1 MPHLIKRIVFAIL
14 LSTTPLCG
22 VPILALQHEAEQK
35 TETVIAVADFTGND
49 KELGRFLSET
59 LLTQLAQS
67 EKLALVERTEIR
79 QALTELKLQSTGLF
93 EPQQVKKIGKMLSAD
108 CVVVG
113 SYLVRE
119 NQLIVN
125 ARLLDVKTGR
135 LTPGGAASVAG
146 SRDDILTI
154 TGKLARLFHKRVTG
168 VELGAKVENDAPSRR
183 SSPRETAST
192 NVSPDLSDRFSQW
205 KQEGLLPQN
214 ARPGTVITERDFS
227 KLIEGLKQRLPI
239 GSEAPLTLMQPGAA
253 VSRLRAVTALLKLT
267 YPSTRLAE
275 FRNPSTGDLPTD
287 AGEAPAWGLPYLAL
301 ATAQGWWDQNSPFKA
316 RNVANW
322 AFVSALMEHLP
333 LEERRA
339 TNSEV
344 RVANEENTDN
354 SDTYTG
360 LVIEAAGLN
369 PQRSMSPRI
378 LDEDGLVVYPDP
390 KHLPDDD
397 MLQDI
402 GMASYYR
409 AGQSISRAGSRPLVV
424 TAIDCTG
431 PLKCDLVVSRQT
443 ADEIRRANRSG
454 RFLWKWAIGII
465 TESSR

>member
-1 MPHLIKRIVFAIL
+1 M
-14 LSTTPLCG
+14 TG
-22 VPILALQHEAEQK
+22 VQTCALPI
-35 TETVIAVADFTGND
+35 
-49 KELGRFLSET
+49 
-59 LLTQLAQS
+59 
-67 EKLALVERTEIR
+67 
-79 QALTELKLQSTGLF
+79 
-93 EPQQVKKIGKMLSAD
+93 
-108 CVVVG
+108 
-113 SYLVRE
+113 
-119 NQLIVN
+119 
-125 ARLLDVKTGR
+125 
-135 LTPGGAASVAG
+135 
-146 SRDDILTI
+146 SRDTVS
-154 TGKLARLFHKRVTG
+154 A
-168 VELGAKVENDAPSRR
+168 
-183 SSPRETAST
+183 
-192 NVSPDLSDRFSQW
+192 NVSPDLSDQFSQW
-205 KQEGLLPQN
+205 KQEGLFPQN
-214 ARPGTVITERDFS
+214 ARPGTVVTERDFS
-227 KLIEGLKQRLPI
+227 RLIEGLKQRLPI
-239 GSEAPLTLMQPGAA
+239 GSEAPLTQMQPGAA
-253 VSRLRAVTALLKLT
+253 ISRLRAVTALLKLT

-275 FRNPSTGDLPTD
+275 FRNPSLGDLPSD
-287 AGEAPAWGLPYLAL
+287 AREAPAWGLPYLAL
-301 ATAQGWWDQNSPFKA
+301 ATAQGWWNQNSPFKA

-333 LEERRA
+333 LEERRE

-344 RVANEENTDN
+344 RVANEDTADN

-409 AGQSISRAGSRPLVV
+409 AGQSIPRAGSRPLVV